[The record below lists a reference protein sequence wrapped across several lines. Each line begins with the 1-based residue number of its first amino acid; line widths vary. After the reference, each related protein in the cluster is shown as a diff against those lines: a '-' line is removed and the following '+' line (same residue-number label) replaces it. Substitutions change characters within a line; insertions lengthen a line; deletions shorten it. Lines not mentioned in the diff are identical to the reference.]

1 MVEIKE
7 VLRPPKANRY
17 GCGQARG
24 GGGVNMRA
32 MTTATALALM
42 AVTSAAA
49 EPIGRWWAGFG
60 QGNFEYAIKNDS
72 AGSDQFYIGCGE
84 VPTTI
89 RFRIGGVEPK
99 RGQSVLITIGGDEFD
114 LPLGESG
121 YFETK
126 SHVASDNFRALWSA
140 IRAGQVM
147 RVRLSSGQSTAFTLK
162 GAAKALPKD
171 ACTTDFERF

>member
-1 MVEIKE
+1 MRSIAVGLVVAATIS
-7 VLRPPKANRY
+7 
-17 GCGQARG
+17 
-24 GGGVNMRA
+24 GVA
-32 MTTATALALM
+32 
-42 AVTSAAA
+42 SA

-89 RFRIGGVEPK
+89 SFRIGGVEPR

-114 LPLGESG
+114 LPLGDNG

-140 IRAGQVM
+140 IRTGQVM
-147 RVRLSSGQSTAFTLK
+147 RVRLSTGQSTAFTLK
-162 GAAKALPKD
+162 GAAKALPKE
-171 ACTTDFERF
+171 ACATDFERF

>member
-1 MVEIKE
+1 MRSLPV
-7 VLRPPKANRY
+7 VLIA
-17 GCGQARG
+17 AI
-24 GGGVNMRA
+24 
-32 MTTATALALM
+32 LA
-42 AVTSAAA
+42 SAGAAHA

-89 RFRIGGVEPK
+89 SMTIGGVEPK
-99 RGQSVLITIGGDEFD
+99 AGQTAVITIGADEFE
-114 LPLGESG
+114 LPLGRDG

-126 SHVASDNFRALWSA
+126 SHVASDTFHAVWDA
-140 IRAGQVM
+140 IRAGHAM

-171 ACTTDFERF
+171 ACPTDFER

>member
-1 MVEIKE
+1 
-7 VLRPPKANRY
+7 
-17 GCGQARG
+17 
-24 GGGVNMRA
+24 MRA
-32 MTTATALALM
+32 LVLGTVC
-42 AVTSAAA
+42 AVAITGVAAA

-60 QGNFEYAIKNDS
+60 QGNFEYAVKNDS
-72 AGSDQFYIGCGE
+72 AGSDEFYIGCGE

-89 RFRIGGVEPK
+89 SFRISGVEPK

-114 LPLGESG
+114 LPLGENG

-147 RVRLSSGQSTAFTLK
+147 RVRLSTGQSTSFTLK
-162 GAAKALPKD
+162 GAAKALPKES
-171 ACTTDFERF
+171 CTTEFERF